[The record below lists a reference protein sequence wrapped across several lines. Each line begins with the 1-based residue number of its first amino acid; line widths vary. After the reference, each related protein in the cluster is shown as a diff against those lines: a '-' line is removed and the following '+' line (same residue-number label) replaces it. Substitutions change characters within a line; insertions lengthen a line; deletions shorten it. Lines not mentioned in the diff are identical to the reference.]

1 MKKNF
6 LFSLMAI
13 LMLSLTF
20 VSCGDDD
27 EEDNGS
33 TDLKEIV
40 GVWKFQSWVVTL
52 DGEKA
57 EDLSGSAT
65 DTDFT
70 TYEFKSDGSGIR
82 TVRVGSGVSSSNN
95 FTWSVKGKKLILV
108 YLAVLDGKD
117 VTTEHT
123 YSFDGDALILVT
135 EVSDDGHVGKE
146 VDTLVKYD
154 GTPSQESDEEE
165 TGNTELQEI
174 LGVWKCQSAILY
186 ENDNPVEGESFI
198 ADENEYMTYEF
209 KSDGEAV
216 FIEYRNG
223 VPFSQY
229 IHKWSVSDNKLTFTY
244 IDENDGKEANSTC
257 TFYIKDNTLVMTSEI
272 TEEGLVSK
280 EVDTYIKQQ

>member
-1 MKKNF
+1 MKKNI

-135 EVSDDGHVGKE
+135 EVSDDGHEGKE

-209 KSDGEAV
+209 KSDGTSV
-216 FIEYRNG
+216 FTEYRG
-223 VPFSQY
+223 GKAMSPSTE
-229 IHKWSVSDNKLTFTY
+229 KWSISGSKLTFTS
-244 IDENDGKEANSTC
+244 IDEDTGETSTEVWNI
-257 TFYIKDNTLVMTSEI
+257 TINGNTLVLVAEI
-272 TEEGLVSK
+272 EEEGHKYK
-280 EVDTYIKQQ
+280 EVETYTKM